1 MPAGV
6 LWKFRTSKTLAKKL
20 GLRGTVDTFG
30 ASGAVRQHR
39 LIRTCQW
46 FGFAGIASF
55 RRYWNRTPIGQKPKE
70 IGFDSGTSPGWD
82 GGVTL

>member
-1 MPAGV
+1 MRLNGRISAIRTKHNATGT
-6 LWKFRTSKTLAKKL
+6 LTIFTGTTDTGGRSLEFRTSKTLAKKI

-55 RRYWNRTPIGQKPKE
+55 RRY
-70 IGFDSGTSPGWD
+70 
-82 GGVTL
+82 